1 MKEKHKIK
9 LVVYGVLLV
18 LAALYEVYYYTVGVR
33 ELSIHYAY
41 GPYYLHLFLTAP
53 LFYFSLGALAAQWVL
68 QRRWVMLRPPMKT
81 GSMVAA
87 VLFLLFY
94 GAVLLLYTLGAS
106 FASAGAHIVI
116 YQLCIFLADHPFL
129 FLLAGLLWS
138 IGLHKGAL
146 RG

>member
-9 LVVYGVLLV
+9 LMVYGVLLV

-106 FASAGAHIVI
+106 FASAGANIVI
-116 YQLCIFLADHPFL
+116 YQLCIFLADHPLL

>member
-9 LVVYGVLLV
+9 LMVYGVLLV

-33 ELSIHYAY
+33 ELSIHYAS

-68 QRRWVMLRPPMKT
+68 QRRWVMLRPQMKT

-106 FASAGAHIVI
+106 FAPAGANIVI
-116 YQLCIFLADHPFL
+116 YQLCIFLADHPLL

>member
-9 LVVYGVLLV
+9 LMVYGVLLV
-18 LAALYEVYYYTVGVR
+18 LTALYGVYYYTVGVR

-68 QRRWVMLRPPMKT
+68 QRRWVMLRPPVKR

-94 GAVLLLYTLGAS
+94 GAVLLLYTLSAS
-106 FASAGAHIVI
+106 FAPAGANVVI
-116 YQLCIFLADHPFL
+116 YQLCIFLASHPLL
-129 FLLAGLLWS
+129 FLPAGLLWS
-138 IGLHKGAL
+138 IGLHKGAF
-146 RG
+146 RK